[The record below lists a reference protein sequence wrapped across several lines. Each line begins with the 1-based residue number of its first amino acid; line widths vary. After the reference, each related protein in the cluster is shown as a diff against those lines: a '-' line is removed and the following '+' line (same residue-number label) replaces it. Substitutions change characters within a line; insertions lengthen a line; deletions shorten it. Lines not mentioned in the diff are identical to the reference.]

1 MAFSIADFGRAET
14 ANCGPR
20 EAPERVGRDG
30 RLRAR
35 YSGRMRLDDARTRR
49 YHRLQLGL
57 SGLSLVLS
65 AALLAGLLATGA
77 AAALARAAAE
87 LTPRWWVQLAIA
99 VGVIGGVHALLTS
112 PVRWLAGFWLPRRYG
127 LSHQPFGAWL
137 WDGVKAAALGGV
149 IGLAVVEA
157 VYALM
162 RVTPWW
168 WLASAGV
175 LLAGSVFLTLVAPIW
190 LVPIFYDLKPL
201 GDAALGERLVRLAR
215 RVGAPVLGVWV
226 TDQSRKSR
234 TANAAVTGLGRT
246 RRIILFDTL
255 VQGFTGD
262 EVEAVL
268 AHELAHHVHGDIW
281 RGLAIQTGVTL
292 ATFWAADHLL
302 RAGAAALGL
311 GGPADVAG
319 LPLFGLIVM
328 GAGLVALPVVN
339 GWSRR
344 VERQADDFAL
354 DAISD
359 PEPFIGAMERLADLN
374 LARRDPHPVE
384 EFLLYSHPS
393 IGRRVAR
400 ARQRAGR
407 SGP

>member
-1 MAFSIADFGRAET
+1 
-14 ANCGPR
+14 
-20 EAPERVGRDG
+20 
-30 RLRAR
+30 
-35 YSGRMRLDDARTRR
+35 MRLDDARTRR

-57 SGLSLVLS
+57 SSLSLVVTG
-65 AALLAGLLATGA
+65 AVLAGFLATGA
-77 AAALARAAAE
+77 SAALARAAAE
-87 LTPRWWVQLAIA
+87 LTPRWWIQLAIA
-99 VGVIGGVHALLTS
+99 VAVIGGVHALFAS
-112 PVRWLAGFWLPRRYG
+112 PLRWLSGFWLPHRYG
-127 LSHQPFGAWL
+127 LSHQSLGAWL
-137 WDGVKAAALGGV
+137 WDGLKGAALGGV
-149 IGLAVVEA
+149 IGLALVEA

-162 RVTPWW
+162 RATPWW

-175 LLAGSVFLTLVAPIW
+175 VLAGSAFLTLVAPIW

-201 GDAALGERLVRLAR
+201 GDAALGERLVRLGR

-255 VQGFTGD
+255 VQGFTAD

-281 RGLAIQTGVTL
+281 RGLAVQTGVTI
-292 ATFWAADHLL
+292 ATFWVADHLL
-302 RAGAAALGL
+302 GVGAAALHL
-311 GGPADVAG
+311 PGPADVAG

-328 GAGLVALPVVN
+328 GVGLVALPVVN

-354 DAISD
+354 DAIAD
-359 PEPFIGAMERLADLN
+359 PGPFIGAMERLADLN

-384 EFLLYSHPS
+384 EYLLYSHPS

-400 ARQRAGR
+400 ARERAGR
-407 SGP
+407 SGG

>member
-1 MAFSIADFGRAET
+1 
-14 ANCGPR
+14 
-20 EAPERVGRDG
+20 
-30 RLRAR
+30 
-35 YSGRMRLDDARTRR
+35 MRLDDARTRR

-57 SGLSLVLS
+57 SGLSLVVS

-112 PVRWLAGFWLPRRYG
+112 PLRWLSGFWLPRRYG
-127 LSHQPFGAWL
+127 LSHQPFGQWL

-149 IGLAVVEA
+149 IGLVAVEA
-157 VYALM
+157 IYALM
-162 RVTPWW
+162 RATPWW
-168 WLASAGV
+168 WLAGAGV
-175 LLAGSVFLTLVAPIW
+175 LLVGSALLTLVAPIW
-190 LVPIFYDLKPL
+190 LVPMFYDLTPL

-255 VQGFTGD
+255 VQGFTAD

-281 RGLAIQTGVTL
+281 RGLAVQTGVTL
-292 ATFWAADHLL
+292 ATLWVADRLL
-302 RAGAAALGL
+302 GAGAAALHL
-311 GGPADVAG
+311 AGPADVAG

-328 GAGLVALPVVN
+328 GAGLVALPAVN

-400 ARQRAGR
+400 ARERAGR